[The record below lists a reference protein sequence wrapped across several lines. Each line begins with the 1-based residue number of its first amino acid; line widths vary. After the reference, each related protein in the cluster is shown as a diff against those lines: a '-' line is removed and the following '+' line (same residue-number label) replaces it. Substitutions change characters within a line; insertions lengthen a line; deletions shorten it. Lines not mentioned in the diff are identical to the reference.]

1 MGLSPHHRCAVR
13 EAGSATS
20 GIRVVHRARLS
31 TGLSNGLVGT
41 EIGHCLGPSVASMA
55 RQDERERV
63 HRQLGGYF
71 GNGRRDD
78 SGIDA
83 PRPNT
88 ALTDDDDGVRT
99 PRWLDTG
106 PGALTWR
113 ERLIPPRF
121 RGARLDPGRRGV
133 ATMLGVG
140 SVACLVTLVV
150 VFWERPVAQ
159 PVPPLP
165 AAHPAALPAAA
176 PVSATASAPPGTA
189 PGPPP
194 PAELVVSVVGLVH
207 RSGLVR
213 LPPGAR
219 VADALDAAGGALSGA
234 DLTGLNLA
242 QRLADGDQV
251 RVGAADSATPPPGS
265 ATTSE
270 GSAATGE
277 PDAGGT
283 ASPAAGPVNLNTA
296 TEAELDALPGVG
308 PVTAKAIIAWRQT
321 NGRFSDVE
329 QLAEVDGIGPARLAR
344 LREMVTI

>member
-1 MGLSPHHRCAVR
+1 
-13 EAGSATS
+13 
-20 GIRVVHRARLS
+20 
-31 TGLSNGLVGT
+31 
-41 EIGHCLGPSVASMA
+41 MA

-63 HRQLGGYF
+63 HRQLGGYL
-71 GNGRRDD
+71 GGGRRDD
-78 SGIDA
+78 SGID
-83 PRPNT
+83 PPHPNT

-99 PRWLDTG
+99 PRWLDAE
-106 PGALTWR
+106 PDARTWR

-133 ATMLGVG
+133 ATMAGVG
-140 SVACLVTLVV
+140 LLACLVTLVV

-165 AAHPAALPAAA
+165 AAHPAALSAAV
-176 PVSATASAPPGTA
+176 PVSVTTPAVPGTA

-194 PAELVVSVVGLVH
+194 DELVVSVVGLVH
-207 RSGLVR
+207 KTGLVR

-251 RVGAADSATPPPGS
+251 RVGPADTATPPPGS
-265 ATTSE
+265 ATVSGGKTVAAVPEAE
-270 GSAATGE
+270 GAAPDTG
-277 PDAGGT
+277 T
-283 ASPAAGPVNLNTA
+283 PVDLNSA
-296 TEAELDALPGVG
+296 TESDLDALPGVG
-308 PVTAKAIIAWRQT
+308 PVTAKAIIAWRET
-321 NGRFSDVE
+321 NGRFTDVE

-344 LREMVTI
+344 LRELVAV

>member
-1 MGLSPHHRCAVR
+1 
-13 EAGSATS
+13 
-20 GIRVVHRARLS
+20 
-31 TGLSNGLVGT
+31 
-41 EIGHCLGPSVASMA
+41 MA

-63 HRQLGGYF
+63 HRQLGGYP
-71 GNGRRDD
+71 GGGRRDD

-83 PRPNT
+83 PHPDT

-99 PRWLDTG
+99 PRWLDAG
-106 PGALTWR
+106 PGAPTWR

-133 ATMLGVG
+133 ATMAGVG
-140 SVACLVTLVV
+140 LLAFLITLVV

-165 AAHPAALPAAA
+165 AAHPAALPADAVPAPATARA
-176 PVSATASAPPGTA
+176 PVEPETA

-207 RSGLVR
+207 RTGLVR

-242 QRLADGDQV
+242 QRLVDGDQV
-251 RVGAADSATPPPGS
+251 RVGPTDTATPPPGS
-265 ATTSE
+265 ATMSE
-270 GSAATGE
+270 GSAAAADPDTGG
-277 PDAGGT
+277 AG
-283 ASPAAGPVNLNTA
+283 SPAGAQVNLNTA
-296 TEAELDALPGVG
+296 TQTDLDALPGVG

-321 NGRFSDVE
+321 NGRFTDVE
-329 QLAEVDGIGPARLAR
+329 QLAEIDGIGPARLAR

>member
-1 MGLSPHHRCAVR
+1 
-13 EAGSATS
+13 
-20 GIRVVHRARLS
+20 
-31 TGLSNGLVGT
+31 
-41 EIGHCLGPSVASMA
+41 MA

-71 GNGRRDD
+71 GSGRRDD

-83 PRPNT
+83 PHPNT
-88 ALTDDDDGVRT
+88 PLTDDDDGIRT
-99 PRWLDTG
+99 PRWLDA
-106 PGALTWR
+106 GAGTPRWR

-133 ATMLGVG
+133 ATMAGVG
-140 SVACLVTLVV
+140 LLAFLVTLVV

-165 AAHPAALPAAA
+165 AAHPAALPAAE
-176 PVSATASAPPGTA
+176 PVSATAPAVPGTT

-207 RSGLVR
+207 KAGLVR

-219 VADALDAAGGALSGA
+219 VADALTAAGGALAGA

-251 RVGAADSATPPPGS
+251 RVGPADTAAPPPGS
-265 ATTSE
+265 ATVSGGKTVAADPDAE
-270 GSAATGE
+270 GSASGTG
-277 PDAGGT
+277 
-283 ASPAAGPVNLNTA
+283 GPVNLNTA
-296 TEAELDALPGVG
+296 TESDLDALPGVG

-321 NGRFSDVE
+321 NGRYTDVE

-344 LREMVTI
+344 LRELVTV